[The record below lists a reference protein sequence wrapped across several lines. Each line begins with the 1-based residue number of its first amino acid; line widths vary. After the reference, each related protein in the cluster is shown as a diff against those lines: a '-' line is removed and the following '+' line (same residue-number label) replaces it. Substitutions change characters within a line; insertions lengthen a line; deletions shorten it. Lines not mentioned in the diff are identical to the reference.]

1 MTSGKKQGPLS
12 APSEAQPGE
21 SGGES
26 LKTDGRDDEPA
37 DPADAASSHMPIRSK
52 LMLGLLVLSITP
64 LIVLGWFVCERV
76 GEAQRSAVIEVQK
89 VCHRGTENVYG
100 LSRQAA
106 KQRGEQISAAVVAFL
121 EKNPDAPLCDLV
133 KVKAL
138 ESAIKQDVT
147 TGVLTSV
154 DVLLDD
160 QPLTFLELAAP
171 SKDVPVRSAGGM
183 RAFHAQPVGIVLGQ
197 DTKTRRRKPY
207 TYIAK
212 VRGTN
217 LKIAV
222 TTQDLGVESVVTELG
237 ATMQNMSTGTQHR
250 TYQAMDDLKTVLVFG
265 VIAIVVGVTVIN
277 GQVVRTITQPIGKL
291 TAAARSITMGE
302 RDVDLHVGGGAEVQA
317 LAQAFKKATGDLRE
331 YAASLETKNIELDA
345 ARKAAEEHACELQEA
360 QEEMMQMGK
369 MSSLGRLVAGV
380 AHEIDAPTGAMY
392 NVSAAAARS
401 LDTLVGGLGRL
412 REMAPEDFA
421 QFQHFLD
428 VAVAQQFV
436 LERGAKEGQPDLRNK
451 LQASGVKNAESYA
464 ELLPQC
470 RITDPDDAV
479 KLSKLLEKY
488 DIRSVF
494 TGLLEIH
501 TCAAT
506 SRSSADRI
514 TEIVRALK
522 YYSHGDED
530 QRTKWPTDI
539 NRTIKDAAIILHNR
553 IKRHADLELTLAD
566 GLPPVECMGGIVE
579 VWVNLLTNA
588 CDAIEKKAPN
598 IRGAIRINSFRKGE
612 KVHVT
617 VTDNGVPI
625 PPEVVSKVFA
635 PFFTTKPPGKGTGVG
650 LSLVMGTVKRDGG
663 AVALVAEKDGFKG
676 FEITF
681 PLDRADENAG

>member
-1 MTSGKKQGPLS
+1 MTSGNREGSLS
-12 APSEAQPGE
+12 APPDAQPVE

-26 LKTDGRDDEPA
+26 LKTDDRDERPAEP
-37 DPADAASSHMPIRSK
+37 PGVPKSHMPIRSK

-64 LIVLGWFVCERV
+64 LIALGWFVCERV

-89 VCHRGTENVYG
+89 VCHRGTQNVYG

-121 EKNPDAPLCDLV
+121 EKNPDASLRDLV

-147 TGVLTSV
+147 TGLLTSV

-171 SKDVPVRSAGGM
+171 SEDVPARTADGAK
-183 RAFHAQPVGIVLGQ
+183 AFRAQPAGIVLGQ
-197 DTKTRRRKPY
+197 DMKTRRREPY
-207 TYIAK
+207 TYIAR

-222 TTQDLGVESVVTELG
+222 RTQDLGVESVVTELAG
-237 ATMQNMSTGTQHR
+237 TMQNMSTGTQER
-250 TYQAMDDLKTVLVFG
+250 TYRAMDDLKTVLVFG
-265 VIAIVVGVTVIN
+265 VIGIVVGVTVIN

-291 TAAARSITMGE
+291 TAAAKRISRGG
-302 RDVDLHVGGGAEVQA
+302 RDVDLDVGGGAEVQA
-317 LAQAFKKATGDLRE
+317 LAQAFKKATADLRE
-331 YAASLETKNIELDA
+331 YAASLETKNIELNA
-345 ARKAAEEHACELQEA
+345 ARKMAENRACELQEA
-360 QEEMMQMGK
+360 QEEMMEMGK

-392 NVSAAAARS
+392 NVSATAARS
-401 LDTLVGGLGRL
+401 LDTLVAGFGRL

-428 VAVAQQFV
+428 VAVARQFV
-436 LERGAKEGQPDLRNK
+436 LDRGSREDKPDLRNK
-451 LQASGVKNAESYA
+451 LQASGVENAESYA
-464 ELLPQC
+464 ELLAQC

-488 DIRSVF
+488 DIRPVF

-501 TCAAT
+501 ACAAT
-506 SRSSADRI
+506 SRSSADKI
-514 TEIVRALK
+514 TKIVRALK

-530 QRTKWPTDI
+530 QKTKWATDI

-553 IKRHADLELTLAD
+553 IKRQADIELTLAD

-588 CDAIEKKAPN
+588 CDAIEKKGPDT
-598 IRGAIRINSFRKGE
+598 RGTIRINSFRKGKE
-612 KVHVT
+612 VHVT
-617 VTDNGVPI
+617 VTDDGVPI
-625 PPEVVSKVFA
+625 PPDVISKVFA

-650 LSLVMGTVKRDGG
+650 LSLVMSTVKRDGG
-663 AVALVAEKDGFKG
+663 TVALMAEKDGFKG

-681 PLDRADENAG
+681 PLDSVDENAG